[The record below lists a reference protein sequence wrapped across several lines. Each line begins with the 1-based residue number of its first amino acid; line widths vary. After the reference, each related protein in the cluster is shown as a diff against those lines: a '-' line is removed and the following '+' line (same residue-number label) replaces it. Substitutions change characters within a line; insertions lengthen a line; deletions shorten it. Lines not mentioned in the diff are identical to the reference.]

1 MQGAGRRGWS
11 PPQEV
16 RGAALAIQP
25 SGAALNQ
32 AGPRQ
37 SEKQPESPT
46 SSGELEAPGSLVTF
60 SSKEKQSVYMQ
71 NTADRSLPGGH
82 GAGCGS
88 RTLGAAANRIPVGG
102 WGSGRE
108 VFTFP
113 LYLWSWSFWPTQS
126 LWSPLDPKGEG
137 HQLWKQTSQVQL
149 LTHFL
154 QPSKYHTESN
164 QRVLLSRRELAHC
177 LYCSLAG

>member
-71 NTADRSLPGGH
+71 NTADLHGRHILWAPGAEMSVGYGGRGPGFKSQLCCSGAERPQASYGASFKLRLPDGKW
-82 GAGCGS
+82 
-88 RTLGAAANRIPVGG
+88 PWQEVGG
-102 WGSGRE
+102 M
-108 VFTFP
+108 
-113 LYLWSWSFWPTQS
+113 L
-126 LWSPLDPKGEG
+126 
-137 HQLWKQTSQVQL
+137 H
-149 LTHFL
+149 
-154 QPSKYHTESN
+154 
-164 QRVLLSRRELAHC
+164 
-177 LYCSLAG
+177 